1 MDVFELS
8 PREFRSFLEEERQYR
23 TPEQIDNLMRRYNQA
38 NSLSGKLSGLLAP
51 QEGRRRTSFFPASVP
66 EGMSLFDAFRA
77 GEAELAVPQGIIDMV
92 TGTVRGVEN
101 PTLAAQGRIPAAD
114 MNAAGFEAAAAAMG
128 LASLFGKVPSDAVG
142 ANMLRSGKMTAPTET
157 GWTFRDVKAPNLSKE
172 DNRKVYEAL
181 SVPRGYEVE
190 LPIRRLFATQDKVNP
205 DFATTTSSEGRI
217 PTVIRKDGEF
227 FVRDGHHRLT
237 KQSEAGNQNAKVWL
251 YDLDNQNRDTPLLDY
266 EPPKQLSQ
274 KEMDKVESYLAELGL
289 LDETLSANASKSAGL
304 LSVAS
309 DVSARGD
316 QILNMLKSGRGSE
329 VTDAMLDMGDGVKN
343 TQLNQYLAENYDLPM
358 DEVSRLARARE
369 MGFEGGLLHGTGSD
383 ITTVDPAKLGG
394 KQNVLGKGFYQT
406 TNPERSDRY
415 VPKEKGDDGSL
426 IFAEGGNV
434 MPLMTKSADEFDLTV
449 PTGKENITRIAN
461 AFEGSDYDVELR
473 DGGDSV
479 FIQSKTNPS
488 MSVFLDSYSEGQNT
502 LMRLK
507 DAFGNNNITPILQE
521 AGFTGVK
528 GVESRG
534 SNVRVNYNPQDVRT
548 QFARF
553 DPRLSHLSNVTAANA
568 SPISGLLAQSGVSSE
583 QAQRIE
589 DYLYRTGLLQ

>member
-1 MDVFELS
+1 MATPDEIRRA
-8 PREFRSFLEEERQYR
+8 REQSSIFG
-23 TPEQIDNLMRRYNQA
+23 NLFDYVRA
-38 NSLSGKLSGLLAP
+38 NEAQLAS
-51 QEGRRRTSFFPASVP
+51 EGRRPVLGGLLSKEPVMGTDTIRY
-66 EGMSLFDAFRA
+66 EGLGPMLA
-77 GEAELAVPQGIIDMV
+77 GLLEPLA
-92 TGTVRGVEN
+92 RGVDA
-101 PTLAAQGRIPAAD
+101 PRAAAQGLIPQEDMIGEAFGTAGTAMLGGGAVAKPAGALGANTLRVYHGGDYRYGDDINAPFFVTPDRKGAEYFAPDDVPFSSVSNFEADLSNALDIDTLAGQAQLSEILTKYGIEHDYNPDSVYEKIDIYDVPDDVSYDGTNLLDAAYIPEVQDALKKEGVSALYSSADALENSSIPAY
-114 MNAAGFEAAAAAMG
+114 
-128 LASLFGKVPSDAVG
+128 AVVD
-142 ANMLRSGKMTAPTET
+142 PT
-157 GWTFRDVKAPNLSKE
+157 
-172 DNRKVYEAL
+172 
-181 SVPRGYEVE
+181 
-190 LPIRRLFATQDKVNP
+190 I
-205 DFATTTSSEGRI
+205 
-217 PTVIRKDGEF
+217 
-227 FVRDGHHRLT
+227 
-237 KQSEAGNQNAKVWL
+237 
-251 YDLDNQNRDTPLLDY
+251 
-266 EPPKQLSQ
+266 
-274 KEMDKVESYLAELGL
+274 LG
-289 LDETLSANASKSAGL
+289 ANASKSSGL

-343 TQLNQYLAENYDLPM
+343 TQLNQYLAANYDLPM
-358 DEVSRLARARE
+358 DEASRLARARE

-383 ITTVDPAKLGG
+383 ITAVDPAKLGG

-406 TNPERSDRY
+406 TNPQRSDRY
-415 VPKEKGDDGSL
+415 VPKVKDDDGSL

-479 FIQSKTNPS
+479 FIQSKTDPS
-488 MSVFLDSYSEGQNT
+488 ASVFLDSYAEGQNT

>member
-1 MDVFELS
+1 MSCLIK
-8 PREFRSFLEEERQYR
+8 SF
-23 TPEQIDNLMRRYNQA
+23 A
-38 NSLSGKLSGLLAP
+38 
-51 QEGRRRTSFFPASVP
+51 
-66 EGMSLFDAFRA
+66 
-77 GEAELAVPQGIIDMV
+77 
-92 TGTVRGVEN
+92 
-101 PTLAAQGRIPAAD
+101 
-114 MNAAGFEAAAAAMG
+114 
-128 LASLFGKVPSDAVG
+128 
-142 ANMLRSGKMTAPTET
+142 
-157 GWTFRDVKAPNLSKE
+157 
-172 DNRKVYEAL
+172 
-181 SVPRGYEVE
+181 
-190 LPIRRLFATQDKVNP
+190 
-205 DFATTTSSEGRI
+205 
-217 PTVIRKDGEF
+217 
-227 FVRDGHHRLT
+227 
-237 KQSEAGNQNAKVWL
+237 
-251 YDLDNQNRDTPLLDY
+251 
-266 EPPKQLSQ
+266 
-274 KEMDKVESYLAELGL
+274 
-289 LDETLSANASKSAGL
+289 
-304 LSVAS
+304 
-309 DVSARGD
+309 
-316 QILNMLKSGRGSE
+316 
-329 VTDAMLDMGDGVKN
+329 
-343 TQLNQYLAENYDLPM
+343 
-358 DEVSRLARARE
+358 
-369 MGFEGGLLHGTGSD
+369 
-383 ITTVDPAKLGG
+383 
-394 KQNVLGKGFYQT
+394 QT
-406 TNPERSDRY
+406 TNPQRSDRY
-415 VPKEKGDDGSL
+415 VPKVKYDDDSL

>member
-1 MDVFELS
+1 MDIFELS

-23 TPEQIDNLMRRYNQA
+23 TPEQIDDLMRRYNQA
-38 NSLSGKLSGLLAP
+38 NSLSGRLSGLLAP

-92 TGTVRGVEN
+92 VGGVQGVEN
-101 PTLAAQGRIPAAD
+101 PRLAAQGRIPAAD
-114 MNAAGFEAAAAAMG
+114 METAALQTAGTAMAGGGVAAKPAGALGANTLRVYHGTDADISRLDPNYGVTARDLYTTPVRSDAAEYGKNVLEFDVEGKIGNFLPEDRGISETRMLQAAYSDYGLDDYFDSFDDFVEAFDSGDMYQRFGSSAAQDEVVGALIDVGGFDAIRIPDAGFG
-128 LASLFGKVPSDAVG
+128 G
-142 ANMLRSGKMTAPTET
+142 NMSESVVAQN
-157 GWTFRDVKAPNLSKE
+157 PNVFKP
-172 DNRKVYEAL
+172 V
-181 SVPRGYEVE
+181 
-190 LPIRRLFATQDKVNP
+190 
-205 DFATTTSSEGRI
+205 
-217 PTVIRKDGEF
+217 
-227 FVRDGHHRLT
+227 
-237 KQSEAGNQNAKVWL
+237 
-251 YDLDNQNRDTPLLDY
+251 
-266 EPPKQLSQ
+266 
-274 KEMDKVESYLAELGL
+274 M
-289 LDETLSANASKSAGL
+289 ANASKSAGL

-329 VTDAMLDMGDGVKN
+329 VTDAMLDMGDSVKN
-343 TQLNQYLAENYDLPM
+343 TQLNQYLAANYDLPM
-358 DEVSRLARARE
+358 DEASRLARARE

-383 ITTVDPAKLGG
+383 ITAVDPAKLGG

-406 TNPERSDRY
+406 TNPQRSDRY
-415 VPKEKGDDGSL
+415 VPKVKYDDDSL

>member
-1 MDVFELS
+1 MDIFELS
-8 PREFRSFLEEERQYR
+8 PREFRAFLEEERQYR
-23 TPEQIDNLMRRYNQA
+23 TPEQIDDLMRRYNQA
-38 NSLSGKLSGLLAP
+38 NSLSGRLSGLLAP
-51 QEGRRRTSFFPASVP
+51 QEGRRRATFFPASVP
-66 EGMSLFDAFRA
+66 EGMSLFDAVRS
-77 GEAELAVPQGIIDMV
+77 GEADFAVPQGIVDMV
-92 TGTVRGVEN
+92 TGTVRGVES

-114 MNAAGFEAAAAAMG
+114 MNAAGFESAAAAMG

-142 ANMLRSGKMTAPTET
+142 ANMLRSGKMTDPTET
-157 GWTFRDVKAPNLSKE
+157 GWTFRDVKAPNLSRE
-172 DNRKVYEAL
+172 DNRRVYEAL

-237 KQSEAGNQNAKVWL
+237 KQAEAGNQNAKVWL

-266 EPPKQLSQ
+266 EPPRKLSQ
-274 KEMDKVESYLAELGL
+274 TEMDKVENYLAELGL

-329 VTDAMLDMGDGVKN
+329 VTDAMLDMGDSVKN
-343 TQLNQYLAENYDLPM
+343 TQLNQYLAANYDLPL
-358 DEVSRLARARE
+358 DEASRLARARE

-383 ITTVDPAKLGG
+383 ITAVDPAKLGG

-406 TNPERSDRY
+406 TNPQRSDRY
-415 VPKEKGDDGSL
+415 VPKVKGDDDSL

>member
-1 MDVFELS
+1 MA
-8 PREFRSFLEEERQYR
+8 
-23 TPEQIDNLMRRYNQA
+23 TPEEIRRAREQSSIFSNLFDYVRA
-38 NSLSGKLSGLLAP
+38 NEAQLAS
-51 QEGRRRTSFFPASVP
+51 EGRRPVLGGLLSKEPMMGTDTIRY
-66 EGMSLFDAFRA
+66 EGLGPMLA
-77 GEAELAVPQGIIDMV
+77 GLLEPLA
-92 TGTVRGVEN
+92 RGVDA
-101 PTLAAQGRIPAAD
+101 PRAAAQGLIPQEDMIGEAFGTAGTAMLGGGAVAKPSGALGANTLRVYHGTDADISQLDPNYGVTARDLYTTPVRSDAAEYGKNVLEFDVEGKIGNFLPEDRGISETRMLQTAYSDYGLDDYFDSFDDFVEAFDSGNMYQRFGSSAAQDEVVGALIDVGGFDAIRIPD
-114 MNAAGFEAAAAAMG
+114 AGFG
-128 LASLFGKVPSDAVG
+128 G
-142 ANMLRSGKMTAPTET
+142 NMSESVVAQN
-157 GWTFRDVKAPNLSKE
+157 PNVFKP
-172 DNRKVYEAL
+172 V
-181 SVPRGYEVE
+181 
-190 LPIRRLFATQDKVNP
+190 
-205 DFATTTSSEGRI
+205 
-217 PTVIRKDGEF
+217 
-227 FVRDGHHRLT
+227 
-237 KQSEAGNQNAKVWL
+237 
-251 YDLDNQNRDTPLLDY
+251 
-266 EPPKQLSQ
+266 
-274 KEMDKVESYLAELGL
+274 M
-289 LDETLSANASKSAGL
+289 ANASKSAGL

-309 DVSARGD
+309 DVADRGD

-343 TQLNQYLAENYDLPM
+343 TQLNQYLAANYDLPM
-358 DEVSRLARARE
+358 DEASRLARARE

-383 ITTVDPAKLGG
+383 ITAVDPAKLGG

-415 VPKEKGDDGSL
+415 VPRVTDDDGSRV
-426 IFAEGGNV
+426 FAEGGNV

-473 DGGDSV
+473 DDGGSV
-479 FIQSKTNPS
+479 FIKSKTDPNV
-488 MSVFLDSYSEGQNT
+488 SVFLDSYAEGQNT

-507 DAFGNNNITPILQE
+507 DAFGNNNITPILQG

-534 SNVRVNYNPQDVRT
+534 SNVRVNYNPEDVRS